1 MASSSIRNQRQSVS
15 SAIVPVYGSENDAH
29 AGKLGA
35 SRTIQVVHA
44 AIEDLE
50 GRGGLIG
57 HDCAERVSGASLRAS
72 ENRGIDFTMMTRL
85 KHTLESEVTILLHRA
100 SGILAIFG
108 GANANSR
115 T

>member
-1 MASSSIRNQRQSVS
+1 
-15 SAIVPVYGSENDAH
+15 
-29 AGKLGA
+29 
-35 SRTIQVVHA
+35 
-44 AIEDLE
+44 
-50 GRGGLIG
+50 
-57 HDCAERVSGASLRAS
+57 
-72 ENRGIDFTMMTRL
+72 MMTRL